1 MQSFP
6 QVSEEQ
12 GRDADAIG
20 VFVFS
25 PITAKILERFPQLK
39 FIATLST
46 GYDHINLAA
55 CKSSGITVANVPTYG
70 ENTVAEHT
78 FALILALMKKL
89 IPSIDRARRG
99 DFSLQGL
106 RGADL
111 QGKTIGVV
119 GAGHIGL
126 HVVRIARGFG
136 MNVLVHDLHQD
147 PYVAEREGF
156 RYTPELSGLLEHA
169 DIITLHVPYMPQTHH
184 LINMESIEHVKRGA
198 ILINTARGALVQ
210 TDALL
215 YGLKAGILSGV
226 GLDVLEEENALR
238 QEGCGSVPQECDLQT
253 VLANHMLLNH
263 PNVLITAHN
272 AFNTVEALRR
282 IMDTTADN
290 IRAFFAG
297 NPKNT
302 VSSGQ

>member
-156 RYTPELSGLLEHA
+156 RYTPELSGLLEH
-169 DIITLHVPYMPQTHH
+169 
-184 LINMESIEHVKRGA
+184 
-198 ILINTARGALVQ
+198 
-210 TDALL
+210 
-215 YGLKAGILSGV
+215 
-226 GLDVLEEENALR
+226 
-238 QEGCGSVPQECDLQT
+238 
-253 VLANHMLLNH
+253 
-263 PNVLITAHN
+263 
-272 AFNTVEALRR
+272 
-282 IMDTTADN
+282 
-290 IRAFFAG
+290 
-297 NPKNT
+297 
-302 VSSGQ
+302 